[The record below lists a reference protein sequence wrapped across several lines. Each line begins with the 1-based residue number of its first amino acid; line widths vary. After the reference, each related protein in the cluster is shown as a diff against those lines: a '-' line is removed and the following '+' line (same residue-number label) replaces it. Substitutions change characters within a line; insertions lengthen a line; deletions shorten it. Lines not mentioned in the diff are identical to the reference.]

1 MINEILKN
9 EEGKTLEFK
18 ENLLSIQGILKTIV
32 AFANT
37 SGGIIVI
44 GVEDKTKKIVGV
56 SNPLAEEERLTNAIS
71 DSIAPL
77 IIPDI
82 ELHTYRKKQL
92 LVIHVH
98 HIAGPFYL
106 KSVGPE
112 KGVYIRLGSTNRVVN
127 EEMLHALKDYS
138 RNIVYDEIP
147 NTQSTPDDLDWDVI
161 DELFKQ
167 ANKKV
172 TNKSAHSIGL
182 LTDHGSKEFPT
193 HGAVILFGINRL
205 KNFPDALIRCVRF
218 IGDHKEILDQ
228 ITIDTYLPLAI
239 EEAIKF
245 VRRNTS
251 MRGVLKDGL
260 AREDIPQYP
269 PIAIRE
275 ALINAV
281 VHADYT
287 LKGMNI
293 TVALYDDRIEITNPG
308 MLPFGFTIEKALA
321 GYSRVRNRVI
331 AKVFHHL
338 NWIEQ
343 WGIGIGR
350 ILHEC
355 ELRGLKQPLFQELDD
370 RFRVTIYAGPNRKQ
384 NVHEWVDELVAYLK
398 KKKKISTK
406 YAATLWNVSE
416 RTARIRLA
424 ELVRQGLLTRIGSS
438 LRDPLSCY
446 VLCND

>member
-1 MINEILKN
+1 MIKDVLKN
-9 EEGKTLEFK
+9 NEGKTVEFK
-18 ENLLSIQGILKTIV
+18 ENLLSMHGIIKTII

-37 SGGIIVI
+37 SGGKIVI
-44 GVEDKTKKIVGV
+44 GVEGKTKKIVGV
-56 SNPLAEEERLTNAIS
+56 SNPLADEERLTSAIS

-82 ELHTYRKKQL
+82 EIHTYRKKEL
-92 LVIHVH
+92 IVINVH

-106 KSVGPE
+106 KSVGLE
-112 KGVYIRLGSTNRVVN
+112 KGAYIRLGSTNRVVN
-127 EEMLHALKDYS
+127 EEMLYSLKDYS
-138 RNIVYDEIP
+138 RNIVYDEIA
-147 NTQSTPDDLDWDVI
+147 NTQSTPDDLDWDVVE
-161 DELFKQ
+161 DLFKQ

-172 TNKSAHSIGL
+172 TNTSAHSIGL
-182 LTDHGSKEFPT
+182 LTELGSKEYPT

-218 IGDHKEILDQ
+218 IGDRKEILDQ
-228 ITIDTYLPLAI
+228 ITIDAYLPLAI

-251 MRGVLKDGL
+251 MRGILKEGL

-281 VHADYT
+281 VHADYA

-293 TVALYDDRIEITNPG
+293 SVALFDDRIEITNPG
-308 MLPFGFTIEKALA
+308 MLPFGFTLEKALA

-338 NWIEQ
+338 KWIEQ
-343 WGIGIGR
+343 WGVGIGR

-355 ELRGLKQPLFQELDD
+355 ELRGLKEPLFQELDD
-370 RFRVTIYAGPNRKQ
+370 RFRVTIYAGPKGKQ
-384 NVHEWVDELVAYLK
+384 KATLWVGELTAYLNK
-398 KKKKISTK
+398 KKSITTK
-406 YAATLWNVSE
+406 YAAALWNVSE

-424 ELVRQGLLTRIGSS
+424 RLVDRGVLYREGSS

-446 VLCND
+446 MLCE